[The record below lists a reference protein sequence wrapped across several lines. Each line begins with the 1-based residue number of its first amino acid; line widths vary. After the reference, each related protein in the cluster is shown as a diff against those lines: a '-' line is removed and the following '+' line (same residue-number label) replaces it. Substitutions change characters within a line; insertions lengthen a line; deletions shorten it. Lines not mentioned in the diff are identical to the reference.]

1 MINSSTW
8 GLLIK
13 ANAWQ
18 LMNEWLDA
26 WQTAVIR
33 METGITFVSS
43 VPSNMS
49 SNEHTSNSE
58 QQLAFSS
65 RPIAG
70 LADCVNYCTP
80 EFTFFLHFTR
90 FFLGVG
96 VISYC
101 PFGLMVKV
109 SFSP

>member
-1 MINSSTW
+1 MRFSSIVTFFLLYTSRSEELVINSSTW

-18 LMNEWLDA
+18 LMNEWMDA

-58 QQLAFSS
+58 QQL
-65 RPIAG
+65 
-70 LADCVNYCTP
+70 LAADQSQV
-80 EFTFFLHFTR
+80 
-90 FFLGVG
+90 
-96 VISYC
+96 
-101 PFGLMVKV
+101 
-109 SFSP
+109 